1 LLRGAALV
9 TRRNATGV
17 VLLAIAASAG
27 VAASRAEM
35 SRREAAAAYAVAVH
49 ASAQARDRLAAE
61 QRRLTAR
68 AEAAATNP
76 ILVAALGTHPMEAP
90 RLSEELRAQ
99 GWWQPVRDAFSL
111 TRIVLGTQLWTSV
124 GTPDPGT
131 LDRAVVSLA
140 RKEQTAGVVAQID
153 GKPCF
158 LIAVRLPVAAE
169 GEVVLVLGQAVA
181 PALWA
186 AASPPAPLPERTT
199 ADLSFVLLGIANLL
213 GVCGLVAVVG
223 GRTRRTAGAAPAP
236 PAIATERATPTEQQ
250 VAEVVPPE
258 ETTRDVARAWADHEA
273 HGDHRTG
280 APHASGATS
289 EVVTEA
295 AAAST
300 TVTDLARRGSRAA
313 FTWAPPEGPAK
324 PPLPPPLGLVG
335 SSSPGPSLG
344 PTSAPSAPAPPSVL
358 ATPVPAGPPR
368 HPTAPGGVLVAANGQ
383 PGRSFGRYQLLD
395 RLGEGG
401 MAEVFT
407 AVAHGVEG
415 FSRVF
420 VLKRLRPELA
430 HDKEAI
436 GQFIDEARMQ
446 ASLVHSNIVPVFDF
460 GRVADEYFM
469 TQEYIVGRD
478 LIRIIARN
486 YEHCQQTLDP
496 RFAYYVTHET
506 LEALEYAHAKKD
518 RQGQALGI
526 VHRDVSAGNI
536 LVSARGE
543 VKLSDFGIVKSNR
556 RVTRTQ
562 VGMVKGNANFMS
574 PEQARGQE
582 VDARSDLFSIALV
595 LYYCLTNRLLY
606 DGDNDLEVLYKAA
619 SGPTP
624 DDLEAIR
631 KLPAPASDV
640 LARALAV
647 SPDERYQTAT
657 EFAAALA
664 PFIAGAKNQA
674 ARLMQTLFGEEL
686 GEEAA

>member
-1 LLRGAALV
+1 
-9 TRRNATGV
+9 V
-17 VLLAIAASAG
+17 VLLVIAASAG
-27 VAASRAEM
+27 VAATRAEM
-35 SRREAAAAYAVAVH
+35 ARREAAAAYALAVH

-90 RLSEELRAQ
+90 RLSDELRTQA
-99 GWWQPVRDAFSL
+99 WWGSVRDEFSL
-111 TRIVLGTQLWTSV
+111 TRIVLGTQIWTSV

-140 RKEQTAGVVAQID
+140 RKEQTAGVVARID
-153 GKPCF
+153 GTPCF

-169 GEVVLVLGQAVA
+169 GEVVLVLGQPVP
-181 PALWA
+181 PALWSA
-186 AASPPAPLPERTT
+186 TSPPAPLPERTT
-199 ADLSFVLLGIANLL
+199 AELSFVLLGIANLL

-223 GRTRRTAGAAPAP
+223 GRTRRTAGAALAP
-236 PAIATERATPTEQQ
+236 ATEPATATGPP

-258 ETTRDVARAWADHEA
+258 QTTRDVARAWADHEA
-273 HGDHRTG
+273 HEDHRAV
-280 APHASGATS
+280 APHASGAAAA
-289 EVVTEA
+289 VLTEA

-300 TVTDLARRGSRAA
+300 TVTASVTVTDLPRRARRAS
-313 FTWAPPEGPAK
+313 FTWAPPEGTA
-324 PPLPPPLGLVG
+324 PPQLPPPLGRVG
-335 SSSPGPSLG
+335 SSSPAPSLG
-344 PTSAPSAPAPPSVL
+344 PASAPPAPAPPSVL
-358 ATPVPAGPPR
+358 TTPVPAGPPR
-368 HPTAPGGVLVAANGQ
+368 HPTAPGGVLVAADGQ

-430 HDKEAI
+430 RDKEAI

-496 RFAYYVTHET
+496 SFAYYVTHET

-631 KLPAPASDV
+631 KLPAPARDV
-640 LARALAV
+640 LMRALAV
-647 SPDERYQTAT
+647 SPDARYQTAT

>member
-1 LLRGAALV
+1 M
-9 TRRNATGV
+9 TRRHRVGL
-17 VLLAIAASAG
+17 VLLVMAAAAG
-27 VAASRAEM
+27 LLASREEM
-35 SRREAAAAYAVAVH
+35 SRREAAVRYAAALH
-49 ASAQARDRLAAE
+49 ASGEARLRQRAE
-61 QRRLTAR
+61 QEELTDRALTA
-68 AEAAATNP
+68 AQTP
-76 ILVAALGTHPMEAP
+76 DLVAAIGPHLLDGPTLAEQ
-90 RLSEELRAQ
+90 LRGQ
-99 GWWQPVRDAFSL
+99 DWWRGVRATFSL
-111 TRIVLGTQLWTSV
+111 TRIVLGTELWAAV
-124 GTPDPGT
+124 GSPDPGT

-140 RKEQTAGVVAQID
+140 RKQQVASVVAQI
-153 GKPCF
+153 GGRPCY
-158 LIAVRLPVAAE
+158 LIAARLPVTTD
-169 GEVVLVLGQAVA
+169 GQPVLVLGKRVD
-181 PALWA
+181 PVLWA
-186 AASPPAPLPERTT
+186 ASSPPAPLPERAP
-199 ADLSFVLLGIANLL
+199 ADPVFLFLEAAGLFGLT
-213 GVCGLVAVVG
+213 GLVLVG
-223 GRTRRTAGAAPAP
+223 GGRPERVV
-236 PAIATERATPTEQQ
+236 TEP
-250 VAEVVPPE
+250 VPPE
-258 ETTRDVARAWADHEA
+258 KTTRDVGHVWADFDVPAPVARPARGSLDDDRRHRHDRRTPSTTEVTLEA
-273 HGDHRTG
+273 VIDTGGDTG
-280 APHASGATS
+280 REARVLASTERGGPPGRASAPPRPIPSLVAPPSPALSAPPGAARSGA
-289 EVVTEA
+289 A
-295 AAAST
+295 
-300 TVTDLARRGSRAA
+300 LA
-313 FTWAPPEGPAK
+313 
-324 PPLPPPLGLVG
+324 L
-335 SSSPGPSLG
+335 
-344 PTSAPSAPAPPSVL
+344 APSAQPPPATPAAS

-368 HPTAPGGVLVAANGQ
+368 HPSVPGGVPIPGHGQ
-383 PGRSFGRYQLLD
+383 PGSAFGRYQLLD

-401 MAEVFT
+401 MAEIFT

-430 HDKEAI
+430 RDKEAI

-460 GRVADEYFM
+460 GRVAEEYFM

-486 YEHCQQTLDP
+486 YEHGQRTLDP

-506 LEALEYAHAKKD
+506 LEALEYAHSKKD

-595 LYYCLTNRLLY
+595 LYYCLTNQLLY

-619 SGPTP
+619 SGPTAE
-624 DDLEAIR
+624 DLQAIR
-631 KLPAPASDV
+631 RLPAPARDV

-647 SPDERYQTAT
+647 DPNARYQTAT

-664 PFIAGAKNQA
+664 PFINGAKNEA
-674 ARLMQTLFGEEL
+674 ARLMQVLFGEEL